1 MPSDAKDIQLMEL
14 KDEGKPALIPHSY
27 VSSGLTAHVMYANF
41 LNTMPFYRQ
50 EKDFETQ
57 IFMCR

>member
-27 VSSGLTAHVMYANF
+27 VSSGPAAHVMYAKF
-41 LNTMPFYRQ
+41 VNTMPFLQTGER
-50 EKDFETQ
+50 F
-57 IFMCR
+57 